1 MPRRRYRPSSVAD
14 FAEVA
19 FAEVAFA
26 EVAFAE
32 VAFAEVAFSVR
43 QDTLDCH
50 R

>member
-32 VAFAEVAFSVR
+32 VAFSVR